1 MPKKVKRG
9 RTKRNFGKLTD
20 YYDEHDSSLKFAQ
33 VDKRLGGQFI
43 NVFCS
48 DMVFRKMYIC
58 GKIKTKIWLNE
69 GDILYISLRT
79 EFTDTENQKCDYVH
93 KLDQREITNMR
104 RLGKLDFIRDED
116 EHGGDDVI
124 FEEEDEDDNK
134 DEDNYRDTLMTE
146 RVMSNGLVYIDYMM
160 NDVVKVKNSNGPAI
174 ERKINIDNI

>member
-9 RTKRNFGKLTD
+9 RGKRKIGKLTD

-48 DMVFRKMYIC
+48 DMVYRKMYIC

-79 EFTDTENQKCDYVH
+79 EFTDTDNQKCDYLH

-104 RLGKLDFIRDED
+104 RLGKLDFIKDED
-116 EHGGDDVI
+116 ENEGDEII
-124 FEEEDEDDNK
+124 FEEEDEENK
-134 DEDNYRDTLMTE
+134 EEDNYRDNLMTE
-146 RVMSNGLVYIDYMM
+146 RVMSNGLVYTDYMM
-160 NDVVKVKNSNGPAI
+160 EESVKVKSSNGPAI
-174 ERKINIDNI
+174 DRKLDIDNI